1 MAHYSSGN
9 VILVR
14 HVGGQWK
21 FAVVSHNLS
30 DIIGVDPKT
39 LEDELNAGLETWRV
53 SHQSELKDFIKQ
65 IESAPPA
72 NGDIFEKDITV
83 VTVNKDK
90 VRIRIWVENIGG
102 ETNNF
107 AYILRSERI

>member
-1 MAHYSSGN
+1 MTYFLMKCFILDN
-9 VILVR
+9 LVYNKEVIKR
-14 HVGGQWK
+14 G
-21 FAVVSHNLS
+21 
-30 DIIGVDPKT
+30 IIMTKQ
-39 LEDELNAGLETWRV
+39 E
-53 SHQSELKDFIKQ
+53 FIKQ
-65 IESAPPA
+65 IETAPPA
-72 NGDIFEKDITV
+72 KGDIIEKDITV